1 MKDQL
6 IIECAR
12 EEDNALCTSTSFFIW
27 LRWLKTFRALLWV
40 GAVICSAVA
49 ASHILRGSPDMK
61 ILMALAALGGVI
73 LPGIGRAL
81 RLDATIRAYE
91 DAAGKLKNL
100 QGEFRRARLVWS
112 NKPLEEFEAEA
123 RKLFKAMNEVRK
135 PSLTPPEICRW
146 LASRK
151 IKAGHY
157 AHDADLAPTSPSTR
171 PDGGFHPNPGVGI
184 F

>member
-1 MKDQL
+1 MKEQL

-12 EEDNALCTSTSFFIW
+12 EEENALWTSTIFLIW
-27 LRWLKTFRALLWV
+27 LRCLKLFRALLWV

-49 ASHILRGSPDMK
+49 ASHILRGEPELK

-73 LPGIGRAL
+73 LPGIGRVL
-81 RLDATIRAYE
+81 RLDTTIHAYE

-100 QGEFRRARLVWS
+100 QSELRRARLVWS
-112 NKPLEEFEAEA
+112 SKPLDEFEKEA
-123 RKLFKAMNEVRK
+123 RKLFKDMNEIRK
-135 PSLTPPEICRW
+135 PSLTPPEFCRW

-157 AHDADLAPTSPSTR
+157 AHDADAPQSA
-171 PDGGFHPNPGVGI
+171 
-184 F
+184 